1 MASLVTDT
9 TISGF
14 YYDQQ
19 MKNEGLTMSLHPS
32 TKPAD
37 ADTYW
42 TQANEVKYGDPGS
55 PIKYSKLP
63 VVKAIIGE
71 DFQIAVANQW
81 DDASIIDDAVSMF
94 NSAKP
99 LAAFADF
106 FKGEADQM
114 VETGR
119 AAEGTAET
127 PIGKG
132 GQKFANDVA
141 SFGSKVAGV
150 ASQYLNRA
158 LVVQGSRFSYYN
170 GSSIGFGNMSMK
182 FTLLS
187 DWGSD
192 GKWRSCIDKIK
203 GPAGEGCDYG
213 LLDYCIGKYVKWSKN
228 TAANDVLNQFVGWQ
242 LPPGGFKADL
252 KNVDN
257 MQYGTLMLIIGDMYA
272 IPNLVIQDAQF
283 TFSKQVVK
291 VPLSEAKID
300 LVPMYC
306 DVQLT
311 LKPASKYTDVSFLK
325 AIDGSMIKEKKED
338 FIKVVN
344 SRLKSNAN
352 ASFFDG
358 SLSSSTKATIP
369 GNVGLAGI

>member
-1 MASLVTDT
+1 MSSSVIDT

-32 TKPAD
+32 TKPGP

-42 TQANEVKYGDPGS
+42 QLANEVIYGDGG
-55 PIKYSKLP
+55 IKYSKLP
-63 VVKAIIGE
+63 VVKAIVGE

-81 DDASIIDDAVSMF
+81 DDSSIIDDAVGMF

-99 LAAFADF
+99 LAAFAEF

-114 VETGR
+114 VESGR
-119 AAEGTAET
+119 KAEGTAET
-127 PIGKG
+127 SLGRG
-132 GQKFANDVA
+132 GQKLANDIVEL
-141 SFGSKVAGV
+141 GSKAASV

-170 GSSIGFGNMSMK
+170 GSSIGFGNMSLK

-187 DWGSD
+187 DWDSS
-192 GKWRSCIDKIK
+192 GKWTSCIDKIK
-203 GPAGEGCDYG
+203 GPAGEGCSYG
-213 LLDYCIGKYVKWSKN
+213 LLDYCVGKYVKWSKN
-228 TAANDVLNQFVGWQ
+228 TDQNDVLNQFVGWQ

-257 MQYGTLMLIIGDMYA
+257 IQYGTLMLIIGDMYA

-291 VPLSEAKID
+291 HPKSEYEID

-325 AIDGSMIKEKKED
+325 AIDGSMIAQRKKD
-338 FIKVVN
+338 FIRDVN
-344 SRLKSNAN
+344 SRIGGRMTITASPSSDDVDFESGISDSLKNQ
-352 ASFFDG
+352 
-358 SLSSSTKATIP
+358 KR
-369 GNVGLAGI
+369 